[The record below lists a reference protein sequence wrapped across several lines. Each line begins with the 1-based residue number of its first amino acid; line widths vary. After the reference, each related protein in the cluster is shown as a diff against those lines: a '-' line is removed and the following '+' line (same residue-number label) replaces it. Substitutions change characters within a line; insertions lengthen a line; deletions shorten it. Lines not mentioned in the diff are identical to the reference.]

1 MTFLKSIAITG
12 FKSFG
17 ARVEVPLRPLNLLIG
32 ANGSGKSNF
41 LDVFSFLKFFS
52 QDRIDFYVGKSGG
65 ANKFLHFGFRN
76 TGELKIEI
84 KFGDNSDG
92 YDLKF
97 YHSTSEKLHW
107 DKPGND
113 EYLAL
118 GQSHLPEMGDQRWN
132 TIERLKSWTLYH
144 FHDTSFDSPMKKTA
158 NLHDNRFLRSN
169 GSNLAAFLYLLRER
183 YETSYRLIRKTVQM
197 VAPFFDDF
205 VLEPMALNSET
216 IRLEWRHKG
225 SDDYF
230 DISSLS
236 DGTLRFIA
244 LTTLLL
250 QPKELRPS
258 VILLDEPELGLHPF
272 AIAILAAMLHS
283 VSTETQIVVATQSPG
298 LLDRFEPEDIL
309 VAERVAGET
318 RIARLEAEP
327 LREWLEDYSLGELWE
342 KNHFGGRPT
351 PERKE
356 RV

>member
-41 LDVFSFLKFFS
+41 LDAFGFVRGFENDALYHYVRRAGGAENFLYFGPQNTEEF
-52 QDRIDFYVGKSGG
+52 RIDTV
-65 ANKFLHFGFRN
+65 LRN
-76 TGELKIEI
+76 
-84 KFGDNSDG
+84 GDLYSLG
-92 YDLKF
+92 YRYSK
-97 YHSTSEKLHW
+97 
-107 DKPGND
+107 ND
-113 EYLAL
+113 
-118 GQSHLPEMGDQRWN
+118 
-132 TIERLKSWTLYH
+132 TLYPWLEYDGNSNQMFLEQLRGWEQYH
-144 FHDTSFDSPMKKTA
+144 FLDTGFSSPMKKTA
-158 NLHDNRFLRSN
+158 KLHDNRSLRTD

-183 YETSYRLIRKTVQM
+183 YETSYQIIRKTIQM

-205 VLEPMALNSET
+205 VLEPVALNPDT
-216 IRLEWRHKG
+216 IRLEWRHKV

-318 RIARLEAEP
+318 RLKRLEAEP
-327 LREWLEDYSLGELWE
+327 LRDWLEDYSLGELWE

-356 RV
+356 RS